1 METTMNNNVNIFDL
15 PTKISKDICCAQC
28 GKGYKTK
35 TNYEKHLILCGIIS
49 KGNQRSND
57 EEMLENLPSQK
68 MMYKMIL
75 ELGQK
80 YNRLEEKMNEVN
92 KWVVKKKKKIDVI
105 EWLNTTIKPEYI
117 FDELIDK
124 IYVTDANIEFMFNN
138 TVYDTYNSILE
149 NPLLRNPLLEN
160 PLLKNPLFKKVEQN
174 FGSTF
179 DKGCVEQNFDDKGCV
194 EQNFDDKGCVDVQP
208 IFAFIQK
215 PGLLYA
221 FISNE
226 GDGVWAELPRDK
238 LVRFL
243 KLIHLKITRALF
255 EWKKNHLDNIYSS
268 DSVATMFDKTTSKLM
283 AIDFKQEHTLS
294 RFKNIMYSRLKTD
307 VKTMIEYEFE

>member
-1 METTMNNNVNIFDL
+1 MNNTVNIFDL

-57 EEMLENLPSQK
+57 EEMLDNLPSQK

-124 IYVTDANIEFMFNN
+124 TYVTDANIEFMFNN

-149 NPLLRNPLLEN
+149 NPLLENPLLE
-160 PLLKNPLFKKVEQN
+160 NPLFKKVEQK

-179 DKGCVEQNFDDKGCV
+179 
-194 EQNFDDKGCVDVQP
+194 DKGCVDVQP

-221 FISNE
+221 FVSNE
-226 GDGVWAELPRDK
+226 GGGVWAELPRDK
-238 LVRFL
+238 LIRFL

-255 EWKKNHLDNIYSS
+255 DWKKNHLDNIYSS
-268 DSVATMFDKTTSKLM
+268 DSIATMFDKTTNKLM

>member
-1 METTMNNNVNIFDL
+1 MNNTVNIFDL

-57 EEMLENLPSQK
+57 EEMLDNLPSQK

-124 IYVTDANIEFMFNN
+124 TYVTDANIEFMFNN

-149 NPLLRNPLLEN
+149 NPLLRNPL
-160 PLLKNPLFKKVEQN
+160 FKK
-174 FGSTF
+174 
-179 DKGCVEQNFDDKGCV
+179 V

>member
-1 METTMNNNVNIFDL
+1 MNNTVNIFDL

-57 EEMLENLPSQK
+57 EEMLDNLPSQK

-124 IYVTDANIEFMFNN
+124 TYVTDANIEFMFNN

-149 NPLLRNPLLEN
+149 NPLLRNPL
-160 PLLKNPLFKKVEQN
+160 FKK
-174 FGSTF
+174 
-179 DKGCVEQNFDDKGCV
+179 VEQNFDDKGCV

-221 FISNE
+221 FVSNE
-226 GDGVWAELPRDK
+226 GGGIWVELPRDK
-238 LVRFL
+238 LIRFL

-255 EWKKNHLDNIYSS
+255 DWKKNHLDNIYSS